1 MKIVII
7 DTYSGLCNQFY
18 DIICGINFCIV
29 NNIKFSFR
37 YCSFRNSDLTSWYN
51 VEFNKLFDTA
61 LFKKYEELYVNFE
74 NIHLTNENT
83 YNLKADNA
91 NILFTSDYLNEI
103 ISISKDY
110 VVLKQFWAVYKFS
123 TIVDNVFSQIRPSNR
138 LMELYDNIKN
148 QLLQTNEQYNCI
160 HYRYEADFTSY
171 FNVTIENLKD
181 VILRIKPQFKD
192 PNLRIYIAT
201 SNINEVIDLND
212 IEISNIIFTK
222 NKENLKNYNFEEL
235 AFIDYMFGLNANE
248 ISGHNKSSFSTM
260 INNIKG
266 TNNYYN

>member
-18 DIICGINFCIV
+18 DINCGINFCII

-37 YCSFRNSDLTSWYN
+37 YCSFRNPNLMSWYN
-51 VEFNKLFDTA
+51 AEFNKLFDTS
-61 LFKKYEELYVNFE
+61 LLKKYENLYVEFE
-74 NIHLTNENT
+74 NIHLTDENT
-83 YNLKADNA
+83 YNLKGDYA

-103 ISISKDY
+103 VSIPKDY
-110 VVLKQFWAVYKFS
+110 VVLNQFWAVYKFTS
-123 TIVDNVFSQIRPSNR
+123 IVDNVFSQIRPSKR

-171 FNVTIENLKD
+171 FNITIENLKD
-181 VILRIKPQFKD
+181 IILRIKPRFKN

-201 SNINEVIDLND
+201 SNINEVIDASGGSPNMYGSSIVSSGWGSGVITFTLTGLPLGASIITASSLCATHNSIND
-212 IEISNIIFTK
+212 WALI
-222 NKENLKNYNFEEL
+222 
-235 AFIDYMFGLNANE
+235 
-248 ISGHNKSSFSTM
+248 TM
-260 INNIKG
+260 G
-266 TNNYYN
+266 

>member
-18 DIICGINFCIV
+18 DINCGINFCII

-37 YCSFRNSDLTSWYN
+37 YCSFRNPNLMSWYN
-51 VEFNKLFDTA
+51 AEFNKLFDTS
-61 LFKKYEELYVNFE
+61 LLKKYENLYVEFE
-74 NIHLTNENT
+74 NIHLTDENT
-83 YNLKADNA
+83 YNLKGDYA

-103 ISISKDY
+103 VSIPKDY
-110 VVLKQFWAVYKFS
+110 VVLNQFWAVYKFTS
-123 TIVDNVFSQIRPSNR
+123 IVDNVFSQIRPSKR

-171 FNVTIENLKD
+171 FNITIENLKD
-181 VILRIKPQFKD
+181 IILRIKPRFKN

-201 SNINEVIDLND
+201 SNINEVIDLNNP
-212 IEISNIIFTK
+212 EISELIFTK
-222 NKENLKNYNFEEL
+222 NIDGLKDYNFEEL

-248 ISGHNKSSFSTM
+248 ISGHRISSFSHM
-260 INNIKG
+260 LNDNKG